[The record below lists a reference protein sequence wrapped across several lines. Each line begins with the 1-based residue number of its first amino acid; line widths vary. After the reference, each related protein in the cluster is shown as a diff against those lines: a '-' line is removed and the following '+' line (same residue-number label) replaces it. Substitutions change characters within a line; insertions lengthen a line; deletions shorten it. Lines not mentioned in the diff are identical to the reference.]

1 MGAVSLRPRVITD
14 PSCPWRRGETRRPV
28 GAQQQPDCPG
38 TATDLPPLSVVLGYP
53 KLPVGLPIM
62 SFFGLR
68 AARPEARVLYVDDD
82 PAVLRAFART
92 VSSAGWQV
100 DLAANAET
108 ALKLARKNAYAVVV
122 ADHHMPDMTG
132 EQLIAQLRPLQP
144 HASYVVVTGHSDL
157 AVAACKT
164 PGLFVVISKP
174 WDSETLLTILTA
186 CRRRRA
192 SSAGARRTA

>member
-1 MGAVSLRPRVITD
+1 
-14 PSCPWRRGETRRPV
+14 
-28 GAQQQPDCPG
+28 
-38 TATDLPPLSVVLGYP
+38 
-53 KLPVGLPIM
+53 M

-68 AARPEARVLYVDDD
+68 ASTPQQARVLYVDDD

-92 VSSAGWQV
+92 VTSAGWKV
-100 DLAANAET
+100 DLAVNAET
-108 ALKLARKNAYAVVV
+108 ALKLARKNSYAVVV

-144 HASYVVVTGHSDL
+144 QASYVVVTGHSDL

-174 WDSETLLTILTA
+174 WDSETLLNILTA
-186 CRRRRA
+186 CKRRRSHI
-192 SSAGARRTA
+192 SSARRSA